1 MEIEHKIL
9 PNNEVIA
16 GVINALESIP
26 RVVLPVRGYSMLPFI
41 IGDVDSVELV
51 KPEKVEV
58 GDVDSVE
65 LVKTQSVEVGDV
77 ILAWINGSRYVVHRV
92 IKVDGDNVQLM
103 GDGNLGGDE
112 HCKISDVAAKAE
124 YVVSPNGKR
133 TYLYSPGQIR
143 ASRLWWK
150 IKPVRR
156 WILAIYRRTV
166 LKWKIKK

>member
-41 IGDVDSVELV
+41 IGDVNSVELV

-58 GDVDSVE
+58 GDVV
-65 LVKTQSVEVGDV
+65 
-77 ILAWINGSRYVVHRV
+77 LAWINDCRYVVHRV

-133 TYLYSPGQIR
+133 KYLYSPGQIR

>member
-51 KPEKVEV
+51 KPERVEV
-58 GDVDSVE
+58 GDVV
-65 LVKTQSVEVGDV
+65 
-77 ILAWINGSRYVVHRV
+77 LAWINDSRYVVHRV
-92 IKVDGDNVQLM
+92 IKVDGDNMQLM

-112 HCKISDVAAKAE
+112 HCKISEVVARAE
-124 YVVSPNGKR
+124 YVISPNGR
-133 TYLYSPGQIR
+133 RAYLYSPWRVR